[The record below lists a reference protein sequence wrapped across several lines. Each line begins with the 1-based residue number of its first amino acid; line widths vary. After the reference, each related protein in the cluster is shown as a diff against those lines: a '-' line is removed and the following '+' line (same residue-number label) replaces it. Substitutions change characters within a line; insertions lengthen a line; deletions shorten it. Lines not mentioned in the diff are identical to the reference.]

1 MLRESHSTA
10 VEGTWRELLLLLLL
24 SLLLLLLLPSLG
36 SLRSPRCSLRRA
48 IA

>member
-1 MLRESHSTA
+1 MLWESHSTA

-24 SLLLLLLLPSLG
+24 SLLLLLLPSLG